1 MQLQTSL
8 QEVMETRWRELSARE
23 ASSQVLVVR
32 TVDSDKGARHR
43 LPKDTFDIDFR
54 DLPLVLRTGITQ
66 GEESWLMTSI
76 TFLCSRSYVWRP

>member
-1 MQLQTSL
+1 
-8 QEVMETRWRELSARE
+8 MEGAVSKE

-43 LPKDTFDIDFR
+43 HRLPKATFDIDFR